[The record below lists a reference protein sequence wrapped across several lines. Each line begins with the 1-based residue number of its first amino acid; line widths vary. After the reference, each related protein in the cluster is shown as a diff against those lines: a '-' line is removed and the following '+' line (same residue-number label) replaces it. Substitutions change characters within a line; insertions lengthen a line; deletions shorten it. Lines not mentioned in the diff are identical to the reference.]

1 MANRH
6 RVHLHDKVR
15 KEDVH
20 AKTVH
25 ANETTTPLALMGPK
39 TVQRVLQVR
48 YVEAI
53 PDEGLL
59 AIEGDDGCAV
69 AKDGG
74 KRIVTH
80 PNTPTQNRMVEKERQ
95 LIWEHVVSG
104 S

>member
-53 PDEGLL
+53 PDDDLL

-69 AKDGG
+69 AKYGG
-74 KRIVTH
+74 KRIVAH
-80 PNTPTQNRMVEKERQ
+80 LNTLAQNRMVGNERR
-95 LIWEHVVSG
+95 LIREHVVGG